1 MNSLL
6 SMMGGNNFAS
16 VMAKAM
22 AAKRAGKTP
31 EQFLKSIA
39 GELPQLKG
47 IDLSNLEIAARSMA
61 GKNGVD
67 IGQAKKA
74 VENHLQGF

>member
-22 AAKRAGKTP
+22 AAKRAGNTP

-47 IDLSNLEIAARSMA
+47 IDLSNLESAARSMA